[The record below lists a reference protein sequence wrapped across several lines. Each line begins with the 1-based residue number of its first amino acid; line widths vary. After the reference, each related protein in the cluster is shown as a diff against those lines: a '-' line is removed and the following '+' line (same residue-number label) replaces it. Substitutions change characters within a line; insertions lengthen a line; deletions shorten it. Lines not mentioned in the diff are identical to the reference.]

1 MKFSYFCK
9 VHYEEVMKEK
19 NSDLHIIIDA
29 GATKTEFAVM
39 QGKELVHQFFA
50 AGINAN
56 YSTDEQID
64 KVFVHFMQSL
74 PKEYSQPARITYYGA
89 GCAGEQ
95 NAMRIAAV
103 IAKYFTSASFKIY
116 SDLMEAC
123 HALCGKQPGL
133 VAILGTGSS
142 SCLYDGEKIV
152 KRAPSLGYLIGDEGS
167 GTHLGKKLVSA
178 YMMEKLPMYL
188 LDEIEKTFDINPPK
202 VIQRIYRKA
211 SPNKFFASFSPF
223 VQKYIDDPVIKA
235 LCKDAFAEFFD
246 SQIGYYDKSTYDTV
260 SLMGSVA
267 FHFKEVIAEVAEEK
281 QVSLGTIIGSPM
293 PKLIEYHTQ
302 YV

>member
-1 MKFSYFCK
+1 
-9 VHYEEVMKEK
+9 MKEIK
-19 NSDLHIIIDA
+19 SDTHIIIDA
-29 GATKTEFAVM
+29 GATKTEFVVL
-39 QGKELVHQFFA
+39 QGKDMVHQFFTT
-50 AGINAN
+50 GINAN
-56 YSTDEQID
+56 YSSDEQID
-64 KVFVHFMQSL
+64 KVFGHFVSAL
-74 PKEYSQPARITYYGA
+74 PQAHAVPDRITYYGA

-103 IAKYFTSASFKIY
+103 IAKYFSSASFRIY

-123 HALCGKQPGL
+123 HALCGTHPGL

-142 SCLYDGEKIV
+142 SCLYDGNNIA

-167 GTHLGKKLVSA
+167 GTHLGKKFVSA
-178 YMMEKLPMYL
+178 YMMEKLPVYM

-211 SPNKFFASFSPF
+211 SPNKFFASFAPF
-223 VQKYIDDPVIKA
+223 IQKYVNDPIVKG
-235 LCKDAFAEFFD
+235 LCKDSFSEFFD
-246 SQIGYYDKSTYDTV
+246 EQIGYYDKSTYESV

-267 FHFKEVIAEVAEEK
+267 FHFKEIIEEVAREK
-281 QVSLGTIIGSPM
+281 QVKIGTVIGSPM

>member
-1 MKFSYFCK
+1 
-9 VHYEEVMKEK
+9 MKEK
-19 NSDLHIIIDA
+19 NSDIHIIIDA

-39 QGKELVHQFFA
+39 QGKELAHQFFA
-50 AGINAN
+50 TGINAN

-64 KVFVHFMQSL
+64 KVFVHFVQSL
-74 PKEYSQPARITYYGA
+74 PKDYSQPAQITYYGA

-178 YMMEKLPMYL
+178 YMMEKLPMYM

-223 VQKYIDDPVIKA
+223 IQKYAEDPVIRT
-235 LCKDAFAEFFD
+235 LCKEAFAEFFD
-246 SQIGYYDKSTYDTV
+246 NQIGYYDKNTYTSV

-267 FHFKEVIAEVAEEK
+267 FHFKDIISEVAAEK
-281 QVSLGTIIGSPM
+281 EVVLGTIIGSPM
-293 PKLIEYHTQ
+293 PKLMEYHTQ

>member
-1 MKFSYFCK
+1 M
-9 VHYEEVMKEK
+9 E
-19 NSDLHIIIDA
+19 
-29 GATKTEFAVM
+29 
-39 QGKELVHQFFA
+39 GKELVHQFFA

-123 HALCGKQPGL
+123 HALCGKQSGL

-281 QVSLGTIIGSPM
+281 QVSLDTIIGSPM

>member
-1 MKFSYFCK
+1 
-9 VHYEEVMKEK
+9 MKEK
-19 NSDLHIIIDA
+19 TNIHIIIDA

-39 QGKELVHQFFA
+39 QSKELVHQFFA
-50 AGINAN
+50 TGINAN
-56 YSTDEQID
+56 YSSDEQID
-64 KVFVHFMQSL
+64 KVFAHFVQSL
-74 PKEYSQPARITYYGA
+74 PKEYSQLAQITYYGA

-103 IAKYFTSASFKIY
+103 IAKYFISASFKIY

-223 VQKYIDDPVIKA
+223 VQKYVDDPVIKN
-235 LCKDAFAEFFD
+235 LCKEAFAEFFD
-246 SQIGYYDKSTYDTV
+246 NQIGYYDKMTYQSV

-267 FHFKEVIAEVAEEK
+267 FHFKDVIEEVASEK
-281 QVSLGTIIGSPM
+281 NINLGTIIGSPM
-293 PKLIEYHTQ
+293 PQLIEYHTQ

>member
-1 MKFSYFCK
+1 
-9 VHYEEVMKEK
+9 MKEK
-19 NSDLHIIIDA
+19 NFDLHIIIDA

-39 QGKELVHQFFA
+39 EGKELVHQFFA

>member
-1 MKFSYFCK
+1 
-9 VHYEEVMKEK
+9 MKEK
-19 NSDLHIIIDA
+19 NSDIHIIIDA

-50 AGINAN
+50 TGINAN
-56 YSTDEQID
+56 YSSDEQID
-64 KVFVHFMQSL
+64 KVFVHFVKSL
-74 PKEYSQPARITYYGA
+74 PEEYAQPECVTYYGA

-123 HALCGKQPGL
+123 HALCGNQPGL

-142 SCLYDGEKIV
+142 SCLYDGSKIV

-167 GTHLGKKLVSA
+167 GTHLGTKLVSA

-188 LDEIEKTFDINPPK
+188 LDEIEKTFDINPSK

-211 SPNKFFASFSPF
+211 SPNRFFSSFAPF
-223 VQKYIDDPVIKA
+223 IQKYANDPVIKN

-246 SQIGYYDKSTYDTV
+246 NQIGYYDKTTYTTV

-267 FHFKEVIAEVAEEK
+267 FHFKDIIEEVAQEK
-281 QVSLGTIIGSPM
+281 NVSLGTIIGSPM

>member
-1 MKFSYFCK
+1 
-9 VHYEEVMKEK
+9 MKEK

-39 QGKELVHQFFA
+39 EGKELVHQFFA

-123 HALCGKQPGL
+123 HALCGKQSGL

>member
-1 MKFSYFCK
+1 
-9 VHYEEVMKEK
+9 MKEK
-19 NSDLHIIIDA
+19 TDIHIIIDA
-29 GATKTEFAVM
+29 GATKTEFVVM
-39 QGKELVHQFFA
+39 QGKELAHQFFA
-50 AGINAN
+50 TGINAN

-64 KVFVHFMQSL
+64 KVFDHFVQSL
-74 PKEYSQPARITYYGA
+74 PKEYLKPAQITYYGA

-142 SCLYDGEKIV
+142 SCLYDGAQIV

-223 VQKYIDDPVIKA
+223 IQKYVDDPVIKN
-235 LCKDAFAEFFD
+235 LCKEAFAEFFD
-246 SQIGYYDKSTYDTV
+246 NQIGYYDKMTYESV

-267 FHFKEVIAEVAEEK
+267 FYFREVIEEVAAENNI
-281 QVSLGTIIGSPM
+281 SLGTIIGSPM
-293 PKLIEYHTQ
+293 PQLIEYHTQ
-302 YV
+302 YL

>member
-1 MKFSYFCK
+1 
-9 VHYEEVMKEK
+9 MKEK

-223 VQKYIDDPVIKA
+223 VQKYIDDPVIRA

>member
-1 MKFSYFCK
+1 
-9 VHYEEVMKEK
+9 MKEK
-19 NSDLHIIIDA
+19 PDIQFVVDA
-29 GATKTEFAVM
+29 GATKTEFAVLR
-39 QGKELVHQFFA
+39 GKDLKHQFFA

-56 YSTDEQID
+56 YSSDGQID
-64 KVFVHFMQSL
+64 EVFVHFVNSL
-74 PKEYSQPARITYYGA
+74 PQEYVQPGKITYYGA
-89 GCAGEQ
+89 GCASEQ

-103 IAKYFTSASFKIY
+103 IAKYFPIASFKIY

-123 HALCGKQPGL
+123 HALCGNQPGL

-142 SCLYDGEKIV
+142 SCLYDGGKIV

-167 GTHLGKKLVSA
+167 GTHLGKKLVSC

-211 SPNKFFASFSPF
+211 NPNKFFSSFSPF
-223 VQKYIDDPVIKA
+223 IQKYVNDPVIKQ
-235 LCKDAFAEFFD
+235 LCKESFAEFFD
-246 SQIGYYDKSTYDTV
+246 NQIGYYDKSSYELV
-260 SLMGSVA
+260 GLMGSVS
-267 FHFKEVIAEVAEEK
+267 FHFKDIIAEVAEEK
-281 QVSLGTIIGSPM
+281 NIRLGTIIGSPM

>member
-19 NSDLHIIIDA
+19 NFDLHIIIDA

-39 QGKELVHQFFA
+39 EGKELVHQFFA

>member
-1 MKFSYFCK
+1 MKFSYLCK

-39 QGKELVHQFFA
+39 EGKELVHQFFA

>member
-1 MKFSYFCK
+1 
-9 VHYEEVMKEK
+9 MKEK

-39 QGKELVHQFFA
+39 EGKELVHQFFA

-223 VQKYIDDPVIKA
+223 VQKYIDDPVIRA